1 MTQEFPDRRE
11 FFHRCRRLVIKVGS
25 AVLTGPKGLDR
36 VMVHRLSDQIAELR
50 GRNGDVRVSVVSSGA
65 VACGVRKI
73 GLSERPRAIPQK
85 QAAAAVGQSV
95 LMEAW
100 EAAFDKYDLMV
111 AQVLLTGEDL
121 AHRHRY
127 LNARNTLETLMDW
140 GILPVINE
148 NDTVAVEEIKFGD
161 NDQLSAMIAGLI
173 GADLVV
179 CLTDTDGLYDC
190 DPRTNP
196 QARLIPV
203 VRRVDS
209 KLLACAAP
217 EPGSVGTGGM
227 LSKIAAARKCLS
239 SGIPMVIAPGK
250 ERDILLRLFD
260 GEPLG
265 TVFLP
270 RQRVYQGRKI
280 WLANLPKPAGDLV
293 LDGGAAM
300 ALRRSGRSLLPIGIR
315 EVRGAFGV
323 GAAVRCLDE
332 DGNVIGIGLS
342 NYKSSE
348 VEQIMGHHTE
358 EIEDLIGYKH
368 SDEVIHRNNFA
379 LMDEIMEESEG
390 EPDA

>member
-1 MTQEFPDRRE
+1 MTEELPDRKS
-11 FFHRCRRLVIKVGS
+11 FFNHCRRLVIKVGS

-50 GRNGDVRVSVVSSGA
+50 GMSEDCRVIVVSSGA

-73 GLSERPRAIPQK
+73 GLAEKPKAIPQK

-127 LNARNTLETLMDW
+127 LNARNTLETLLDW

-148 NDTVAVEEIKFGD
+148 NDTVVVEEIKFGD

-179 CLTDTDGLYDC
+179 CLTDTEGLYDC

-196 QARLIPV
+196 SARLIPV

-209 KLLACAAP
+209 RLLECATP
-217 EPGSVGTGGM
+217 DPGRVGTGGM
-227 LSKIAAARKCLS
+227 LSKLAAARKCLA

-250 ERDILLRLFD
+250 ERDILLRLFE
-260 GEPLG
+260 GEKLG
-265 TVFLP
+265 TIFLP
-270 RQRVYQGRKI
+270 RRRVYQGRKI

-293 LDGGAAM
+293 LDKGAAK
-300 ALRRSGRSLLPIGIR
+300 ALRKSGSSLLPIGVR
-315 EVRGAFGV
+315 AVRGVFGV

-332 DGNVIGIGLS
+332 DGKVIGVGLTNYRS
-342 NYKSSE
+342 NE
-348 VEQIMGHHTE
+348 VELIRGHHTE
-358 EIEDLIGYKH
+358 EIETLIGYKH

-379 LMDEIMEESEG
+379 LAGEIMDESEG